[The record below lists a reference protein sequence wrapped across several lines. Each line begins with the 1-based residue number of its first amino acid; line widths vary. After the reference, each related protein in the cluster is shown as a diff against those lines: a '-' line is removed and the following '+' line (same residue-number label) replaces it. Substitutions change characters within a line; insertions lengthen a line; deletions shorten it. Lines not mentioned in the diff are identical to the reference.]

1 MATSFFVTRDT
12 RELTLPQD
20 LTGGGSER
28 VTLTIRK
35 LYHSEIEEIKSQ
47 NTTRFL
53 EMRKRA
59 IDIFGSVE
67 QYEKAF
73 RSSGDD
79 EQENEEEEQEQ
90 QEEVQNSDEEQQEGI
105 LKEDI
110 DPEGFNMIKLMKFAI
125 TEWSISRPINEEV
138 LNEISPD
145 AMIWI
150 CREVIA
156 HNSKGLL
163 GEVLIP
169 KETGA

>member
-35 LYHSEIEEIKSQ
+35 LYHSEIESIKSD

-59 IDIFGSVE
+59 IDVFGSIDD
-67 QYEKAF
+67 YEKAF
-73 RSSGDD
+73 KTGDDDD
-79 EQENEEEEQEQ
+79 EQETEEETEEQE
-90 QEEVQNSDEEQQEGI
+90 EDKDSEEGI
-105 LKEDI
+105 LKADI
-110 DPEGFNMIKLMKFAI
+110 DPEGFNMIKLMKSAI
-125 TEWSISRPINEEV
+125 TEWTINRPISEEV

-150 CREVIA
+150 CREIIA

-163 GEVLIP
+163 GEVLRTTG
-169 KETGA
+169 ETSTK